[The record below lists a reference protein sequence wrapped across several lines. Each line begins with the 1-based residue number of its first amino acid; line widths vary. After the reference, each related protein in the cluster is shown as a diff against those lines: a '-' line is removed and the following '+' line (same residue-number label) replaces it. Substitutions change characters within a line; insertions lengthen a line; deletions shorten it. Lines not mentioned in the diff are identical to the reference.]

1 MASSVHDEVNNHQT
15 PVNNNYQSKVAVY
28 LFPKNASHS
37 EVVRN
42 KAALPTFSF

>member
-15 PVNNNYQSKVAVY
+15 LVNNYESEVAVY

-37 EVVRN
+37 EVV
-42 KAALPTFSF
+42 